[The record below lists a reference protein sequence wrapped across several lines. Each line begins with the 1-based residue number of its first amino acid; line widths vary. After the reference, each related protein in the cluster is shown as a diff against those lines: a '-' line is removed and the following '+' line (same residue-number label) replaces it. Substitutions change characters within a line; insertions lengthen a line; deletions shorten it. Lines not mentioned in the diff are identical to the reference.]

1 MSETIGTD
9 GTVREAYA
17 FVCISCGRG
26 WEQAYEIEH
35 HVDAQGRE
43 LVWYMVEGKRVPS
56 PLTRPTC
63 VECEGHKVRIMRAGQ
78 VSDVTG
84 TWSSTAT
91 AGPLPCAAPRRPVA
105 AVAPVEG
112 GAERRG
118 RHWSPLHLLHRR
130 RDQA

>member
-43 LVWYMVEGKRVPS
+43 TVWYMADGKRVPS

-63 VECEGHKVRIMRAGQ
+63 VECESHKVRIMRAGQ
-78 VSDVTG
+78 VSDVAG
-84 TWSSTAT
+84 SWSATAA
-91 AGPLPCAAPRRPVA
+91 AGPLPAASDMRRVPA
-105 AVAPVEG
+105 SPAVED
-112 GAERRG
+112 AERRA
-118 RHWSPLHLLHRR
+118 RHRSPRNLLHRR
-130 RDQA
+130 RDAR